1 MLRQQS
7 SSVAGLVGCGLML
20 ILGVLCAFLVARGN
34 PGNMGLCG
42 ACFLR
47 DVAGSLRLSV
57 EGAPK
62 YFRPEIVGLVLGAF
76 VARRQHFDARSGSH
90 AGSRFLLGMLMAFGA
105 LVFLGCPF
113 RMLQRIGGGDVSA
126 MIGMIGL
133 VLGVFVAYQFEKRG
147 YSIGKTSSVPRAVGL
162 LPIVAFAVLL
172 WMFIERGL
180 AGPGPD
186 DAGDPKHARWINA
199 FGIALLAGLML
210 SATKF
215 CAIGAIRQAFSPGRK
230 FALIALVLLIVGYAA
245 TSAITGNFKFGTQ
258 GQPIA
263 HTDALWNVLALLLVG
278 LTGAFAGGCPVRQIV
293 MTGEGN
299 ADAFMTVAGIT
310 VGGALA
316 HNFGLVSSAAG
327 PTPAGKTVVI
337 GGIVVTLLYAAWITR
352 VSSASS
358 NTTSSVPPSA

>member
-7 SSVAGLVGCGLML
+7 SSVAGLVGCVLML
-20 ILGVLCAFLVARGN
+20 ILGAMCAFLVARGN

-62 YFRPEIVGLVLGAF
+62 YFRPEIIGLVFGAF
-76 VARRQHFDARSGSH
+76 VARRRHFDARSGSH
-90 AGSRFLLGMLMAFGA
+90 AGSRFVLGMLMAFGA

-126 MIGMIGL
+126 MIGLIGL
-133 VLGVFVAYQFEKRG
+133 VIGVFVAYQFEKRG

-162 LPIVAFAVLL
+162 LPIVAFCVLA
-172 WMFIERGL
+172 WMFLDGGTL
-180 AGPGPD
+180 AGPGPND
-186 DAGDPKHARWINA
+186 GGAPAHAVWKHA
-199 FGIALLAGLML
+199 FGLALLAGLML

-245 TSAITGNFKFGTQ
+245 TSAIAGNFKFGTE

-263 HTDALWNVLALLLVG
+263 HSDALWNVLALLLVG

-310 VGGALA
+310 VGGAIA

-327 PTPAGKTVVI
+327 PTPAGKTVVVA
-337 GGIVVTLLYAAWITR
+337 GIVVTLLYAAWITR
-352 VSSASS
+352 ASA
-358 NTTSSVPPSA
+358 TPPSP

>member
-7 SSVAGLVGCGLML
+7 SSVAGLIGCGLML
-20 ILGVLCAFLVARGN
+20 ILGVLCAVLVARGN

-47 DVAGSLRLSV
+47 DVAGSMRLSV

-62 YFRPEIVGLVLGAF
+62 YFRPEIIGLVLGAF
-76 VARRQHFDARSGSH
+76 VARRKHFDARSGSH
-90 AGSRFLLGMLMAFGA
+90 AASRFLLGMLMAFGA

-113 RMLQRIGGGDVSA
+113 RMLQRIGGGDVHA
-126 MIGMIGL
+126 MIGL
-133 VLGVFVAYQFEKRG
+133 VGLVIGVFVAYQFEKRG
-147 YSIGKTSSVPRAVGL
+147 YSIGKTTSVPRAVGL
-162 LPIVAFAVLL
+162 LPILALTVLL
-172 WMFIERGL
+172 WMFIQHQL

-186 DAGDPKHARWINA
+186 DVGDPKHARWIHA

-230 FALIALVLLIVGYAA
+230 FALVALVLLVVGYAV
-245 TSAITGNFKFGTQ
+245 TSMITGNFKFGTD

-263 HTDALWNVLALLLVG
+263 HADALWNVLALVLVG

-316 HNFGLVSSAAG
+316 HNFGMVSSVAG
-327 PTPAGKTVVI
+327 PTAAGKTVVI
-337 GGIVVTLLYAAWITR
+337 GGIVVTLLCAAWITR
-352 VSSASS
+352 VARASSSAAA
-358 NTTSSVPPSA
+358 PPPKA

>member
-7 SSVAGLVGCGLML
+7 SSVAGLIGCGLML
-20 ILGVLCAFLVARGN
+20 ILGVICAILVARGN

-47 DVAGSLRLSV
+47 DIAGSLRLSV

-62 YFRPEIVGLVLGAF
+62 YFRPEIAGLVLGAF
-76 VARRQHFDARSGSH
+76 VARRKHFDARSGSY
-90 AGSRFLLGMLMAFGA
+90 AGARFLLGVLMAFGA

-113 RMLQRIGGGDVSA
+113 RMLQRIGGGDVHA
-126 MIGMIGL
+126 MIGL
-133 VLGVFVAYQFEKRG
+133 VGLVIGVFVAYQFEKRG

-172 WMFIERGL
+172 WMFVQRGL

-186 DAGDPKHARWINA
+186 DVGDPKHALWIHA
-199 FGIALLAGLML
+199 FGLALLAGLML

-230 FALIALVLLIVGYAA
+230 FALIALVLLVVGYGV
-245 TSAITGNFKFGTQ
+245 TSAITGNFKFGTE
-258 GQPIA
+258 GQPVA
-263 HTDALWNVLALLLVG
+263 HADALWNVLALVLVG
-278 LTGAFAGGCPVRQIV
+278 LTGAFAGGCPVRQVV

-299 ADAFMTVAGIT
+299 ADAFMTVAGIA

-316 HNFGLVSSAAG
+316 HNFGIVSSAAG
-327 PTPAGKTVVI
+327 PTSAGKTAVVA
-337 GGIVVTLLYAAWITR
+337 GIVISLAFAAWITR
-352 VSSASS
+352 ASRAAGA
-358 NTTSSVPPSA
+358 TPSA